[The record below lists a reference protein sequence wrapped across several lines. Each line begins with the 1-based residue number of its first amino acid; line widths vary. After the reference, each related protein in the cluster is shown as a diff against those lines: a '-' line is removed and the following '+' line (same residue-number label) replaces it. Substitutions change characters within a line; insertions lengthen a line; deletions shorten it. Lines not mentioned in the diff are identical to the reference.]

1 MATPLFDEAHL
12 VSCAGLAPVMALA
25 EQAGLSALL
34 AERVKL
40 GTRWV
45 ASAGVNPA
53 GKVTSIIA
61 GMAAGAD
68 CVDDLG
74 VVGSG
79 GMRQQFGGV
88 YAPATLG
95 SVLRAFTYG
104 TQMVMALL
112 PHVNRSGRVPSLPHE
127 EGTRAW
133 LLPEPDQSPAGRV
146 VAGVTVGWFLAV
158 VRVSRSR

>member
-1 MATPLFDEAHL
+1 MKLPDVWSRATPVFDDENL
-12 VSCAGLAPVMALA
+12 VSCAGLVPLMVLA
-25 EQAGLSALL
+25 ERAGLSELIGQ
-34 AERVKL
+34 RVRFK
-40 GTRWV
+40 TSRV
-45 ASAGVNPA
+45 ASAGANPA
-53 GKVTSIIA
+53 GKLCSIIA

-127 EGTRAW
+127 EG
-133 LLPEPDQSPAGRV
+133 P
-146 VAGVTVGWFLAV
+146 
-158 VRVSRSR
+158 

>member
-1 MATPLFDEAHL
+1 MKLPDVWSRAIPVFDDENL
-12 VSCAGLAPVMALA
+12 VSCAGLVPLMVLA
-25 EQAGLSALL
+25 ERAGLSELIGQ
-34 AERVKL
+34 RVRFK
-40 GTRWV
+40 TSRV
-45 ASAGVNPA
+45 ASAGANPA
-53 GKVTSIIA
+53 GKLCSIIA

-127 EGTRAW
+127 EG
-133 LLPEPDQSPAGRV
+133 P
-146 VAGVTVGWFLAV
+146 
-158 VRVSRSR
+158 

>member
-1 MATPLFDEAHL
+1 M
-12 VSCAGLAPVMALA
+12 VLA
-25 EQAGLSALL
+25 ERAGLSELIGQ
-34 AERVKL
+34 RVRFK
-40 GTRWV
+40 TSRV
-45 ASAGVNPA
+45 ASAGANPA
-53 GKVTSIIA
+53 GKLCSIIA

-112 PHVNRSGRVPSLPHE
+112 PHVNRSGRVPSLPHG
-127 EGTRAW
+127 EG
-133 LLPEPDQSPAGRV
+133 P
-146 VAGVTVGWFLAV
+146 
-158 VRVSRSR
+158 